1 MFFTRGQW
9 QQQKKIK
16 AKKDFGLL
24 VVIIIEWNT
33 LLDKWN
39 NRSTQ
44 TGTLRVRNTC
54 LTNT

>member
-1 MFFTRGQW
+1 MFFTRGQC

-24 VVIIIEWNT
+24 VIIIEWNT

-44 TGTLRVRNTC
+44 TGTLCVRKTC